1 MGVQFIQNRN
11 ITCKLNDFDIL
22 SNTADDKRDTRS
34 LKPRKRDNFCSQ
46 IFLLPVPLS
55 DHTILKQIESTAPLG
70 DPLYAPCATF
80 ASASFHAAATMSGLT
95 EITSEAEFNSTL
107 SSASPSTLLVLSFHA
122 PWAAPCAQMKTIL
135 TTLASTYPPND
146 PPTATFLSINAED
159 LPEISESYD
168 VTAVPFLVLLRDGKT
183 LETVSGSD
191 AAKVRDAVE
200 RHASSKGS
208 AGKAGIPPMLSTTPR
223 STNGVVPH
231 SAASN
236 GHLPATAVSSGTK
249 DPSGHA
255 PAMTSGAASK
265 EELHS
270 RLTNLVKAAPVMLF
284 MKGTPSAPQC
294 GFSRQLVS
302 ILRENGV
309 KYGFFNILADD
320 EVRQGLKEFAD
331 WPTFP
336 QLWIDGDLVGGLDIV
351 SRASLLQWT
360 KGMFWL
366 TMLTKCRSRRSS
378 NQTQS
383 S

>member
-1 MGVQFIQNRN
+1 
-11 ITCKLNDFDIL
+11 
-22 SNTADDKRDTRS
+22 
-34 LKPRKRDNFCSQ
+34 
-46 IFLLPVPLS
+46 
-55 DHTILKQIESTAPLG
+55 
-70 DPLYAPCATF
+70 
-80 ASASFHAAATMSGLT
+80 
-95 EITSEAEFNSTL
+95 
-107 SSASPSTLLVLSFHA
+107 
-122 PWAAPCAQMKTIL
+122 MKTIL

-191 AAKVRDAVE
+191 ATKVRDAVE
-200 RHASSKGS
+200 RHASSKGN
-208 AGKAGIPPMLSTTPR
+208 AGKAGIPPMLSATPR
-223 STNGVVPH
+223 TTNGVVPH
-231 SAASN
+231 STASN

-249 DPSGHA
+249 DLSGYAPTANDPPSA
-255 PAMTSGAASK
+255 PTTTSGAASK

-351 SRASLLQWT
+351 SRASLLQMN
-360 KGMFWL
+360 KGNV
-366 TMLTKCRSRRSS
+366 SG
-378 NQTQS
+378 
-383 S
+383 